1 MTNNYDNQQPAEI
14 TNEPTEIE
22 LTQQPQSINVNAN
35 GQIVTTEEAIS
46 AVVNAEGDMD
56 LAAEM
61 LFGPAPRRL
70 PPGQLPNKSRLIA
83 ILARDINAW
92 HVLQRQLRVLTL
104 VSTFTMS
111 REIDVVLS
119 GMLSAG
125 LLSSMELVRLKNTVS
140 TNLTTLTDDK
150 LSVIEHR
157 DSREALWDEL
167 PASVREAMKVV
178 TLSSAPI
185 DDTTP
190 TDDEP
195 ATGARAPTARP
206 TNRPDLTPPPL
217 RSFTD
222 DNGSGFSPA
231 TGTPHTSYR

>member
-1 MTNNYDNQQPAEI
+1 MTPDYDNQQPAE
-14 TNEPTEIE
+14 TEIE

-35 GQIVTTEEAIS
+35 GQIVTTEEAIA

-83 ILARDINAW
+83 ILARDVNAW

-185 DDTTP
+185 DD
-190 TDDEP
+190 EP
-195 ATGARAPTARP
+195 SNNIADNEPVTGARGASTRP

-217 RSFTD
+217 RSYTD